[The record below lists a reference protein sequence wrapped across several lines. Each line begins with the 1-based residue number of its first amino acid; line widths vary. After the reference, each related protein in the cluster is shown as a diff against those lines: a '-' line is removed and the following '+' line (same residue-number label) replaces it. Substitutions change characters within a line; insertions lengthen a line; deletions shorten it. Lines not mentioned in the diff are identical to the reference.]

1 MSNKKIYRVIVLLI
15 LLTALAI
22 VASSVSATEP
32 PVWET
37 DFGTALNQSD
47 DDCDYVPLGFSFDF
61 YGVTYT
67 DVWVNSNGNIT
78 FNGCNTD
85 WSGPTIPKDPLAII
99 GTLYGDFDPGVNGDV
114 YYNTLGTAP
123 NRKFVVTWEVV
134 PEYAETPGLNTFQVQ
149 LFEGSNEIL
158 FGYNGLTTDGINWNG
173 PPMNVGISSGTG
185 PYINSYSG
193 TEIPA
198 LDGEN
203 LCYMPSG
210 DTYAVYLGTC
220 PPPPPLAC
228 PELPGNILQNS
239 CFEVGEAPWKF
250 YSNGW
255 GVFDTATPPYD
266 GYFSGRVEIGS
277 TGSNIQLYQYN
288 LPLEPNQSY
297 KLYFAA
303 KSSGGEDMR
312 VFVHKHGKPYTNY
325 GLDGELFDLTTAWEK
340 HEIEFTTNSLAMD
353 DGRLRFWLAPFAKE
367 GTVYWFDNVYLV
379 KVTNGPPPP
388 PDPDPLEVPVPP
400 PGHCNPPVAGN
411 VVENPGFEASD
422 LKPWKF
428 YTNGKGYALPVTST
442 FYECTQSAKVKIKV
456 QGNNVQ
462 LFQYGLELQ
471 PNTSYQLRLAAKS
484 TDGRD
489 VRLYLHKHRSPYTNY
504 GLNGLPLDL
513 TDEWQVFVVQF
524 TTTGF
529 SEPVSDGRLRIWLA
543 GSDAPGAEYYFDD
556 VVMVPLG
563 EPVTATESLVDLQ
576 SFSLLDR
583 QADSSGVAKG
593 QLLISGYFIDDD
605 DAGRM
610 QGAFLPLKARAA
622 QCAKAHPSHAALWP
636 ADGRMVNV
644 KIVGAGKPASLV
656 VTGIWQD
663 EPVGAEAD
671 GVLNGAGALL
681 RAERADGGNGR
692 VYHVAFNAT
701 YRDGTICG
709 HEVLVTVPLQKGAGE
724 VYDDGPLAASTL
736 P

>member
-1 MSNKKIYRVIVLLI
+1 MRNKKIYRGIVLLI
-15 LLTALAI
+15 LLTALA
-22 VASSVSATEP
+22 VLASSASAIEP

-37 DFGTALNQSD
+37 DYGTALNQSD
-47 DDCDYVPLGFSFDF
+47 DDCDYVSLGFSFDY

-78 FNGCNTD
+78 LTGCNTE
-85 WSGPTIPKDPLAII
+85 WSSPTIPEGSLAII
-99 GTLYGDFDPGVNGDV
+99 GTLYGDFNPGVYGDV

-123 NRKFVVTWEVV
+123 NRRFVVTWVVV
-134 PEYAETPGLNTFQVQ
+134 PEFAGTELNTFQVQ

-185 PYINSYSG
+185 SYINSVSG
-193 TEIPA
+193 SEIPA

-203 LCYMPSG
+203 ICYAPSG
-210 DTYAVYLGTC
+210 DTYAVYLGAC
-220 PPPPPLAC
+220 PSPPPPPC
-228 PELPGNILQNS
+228 PEPSGNILENP
-239 CFEVGEAPWKF
+239 CFEEGEAPWKF

-255 GVFDTATPPYD
+255 GVFDTATPPFD

-277 TGSNIQLYQYN
+277 VASNIQLYQYD

-303 KSSGGEDMR
+303 KSSGGEDVK
-312 VFVHKHGKPYTNY
+312 VFLHKHDSPYTNY
-325 GLDGELFDLTTAWEK
+325 GLAEVFELETDWERF
-340 HEIEFTTNSLAMD
+340 EFPFTTNESAEA

-367 GTVYWFDNVYLV
+367 ETVYWFDNVYLV
-379 KVTNGPPPP
+379 KITNGAPSY
-388 PDPDPLEVPVPP
+388 PDPDPQEVSVPF
-400 PGHCNPPVAGN
+400 PGHCNPEVVGN
-411 VVENPGFEASD
+411 VVDNPGFEASD

-462 LFQYGLELQ
+462 LFQPGIELQ
-471 PNTSYQLRLAAKS
+471 PNTSYRLRLAAKAS
-484 TDGRD
+484 DGRD

-513 TDEWQVFVVQF
+513 MPEWQVFVVQF

-529 SEPVSDGRLRIWLA
+529 SEPVNDGRLRIWLA

-556 VVMVPLG
+556 VVMVPLE
-563 EPVTATESLVDLQ
+563 EPMTTSESLVEMQ

-583 QADSSGVAKG
+583 QADSSGVATG

-610 QGAFLPLKARAA
+610 KGAFLPSKSRAA
-622 QCAKAHPSHAALWP
+622 QCEKARPSHTTLWP

-644 KIVGAGKPASLV
+644 KIVGAGKPVSLV

-671 GVLNGAGALL
+671 GVINGADALL
-681 RAERADGGNGR
+681 RAERADRGNGR

-709 HEVLVTVPLQKGAGE
+709 HEVLVTVPLQKGAHE
-724 VYDDGPLAASTL
+724 VRDDGPLAASTL